1 MEMET
6 QLAQQFLQVQ
16 EHAGFPVLT
25 LVCLLPAV
33 FALLVALL
41 PADQPRVHRAL
52 GLLGSGLTFVVSL
65 LLVGM
70 YDSNLVGYQA
80 VDDYQWI
87 PTLGARWTLGI
98 DGIALPLVLL
108 TTFLTPLTFIG
119 SWSNIERRVKEFTIA
134 LLVLETG
141 MLGSLLAVDLLVFY
155 VFWEV
160 MLVPM
165 YFIIGIWGGKDRIYA
180 TVKFFIYTMAGSLMM
195 LVAIIYLY
203 QKSPGTF
210 SLPALL
216 DVPLSDAEQFWLFSA
231 FALSFAIKVPLFPF
245 HTWLPDAHTEAPT
258 PGSVI
263 LAGVLLKL
271 GTYGLLRFAIPL
283 FPSAM
288 GTYSPLL
295 LALAVVGIV
304 FGALMAYVQTDIK
317 RLVAYSSVSHLGF
330 VVLGIVIFNVEAVAG
345 AVLQMVNHG
354 LSTGALFL
362 LVGFIYERRHTRE
375 ISDFGGIAKRMPVY
389 AAFFVFITMSS
400 VALPLTNGFVGEF
413 LIFAGTFTE
422 GIHSAVIEDTW
433 SWRNQV
439 LIYGSVAVT
448 GIILGAVYMLSM
460 VRRVFFGEI
469 DKPENELL
477 TDLSWRERFVM
488 GALALVI
495 IWIGVAPGAWLKMSE
510 ASVQGIVAQNR
521 PAILQVRSPADY
533 QRERRTR
540 LADSNRSARTD
551 R

>member
-1 MEMET
+1 MEAN
-6 QLAQQFLQVQ
+6 LAQDFLQIQKV
-16 EHAGFPVLT
+16 AGFPLLT
-25 LVCLLPAV
+25 LICLLPAA
-33 FALLVALL
+33 FAILAAFL
-41 PADQPRVHRAL
+41 PGDQPGVHKAL
-52 GLLGSGLTFVVSL
+52 GLVGSTITFLLSL
-65 LLVGM
+65 LLLGVFDWDIAGFQ
-70 YDSNLVGYQA
+70 S
-80 VDDYQWI
+80 VDDYSWI
-87 PTLGARWTLGI
+87 PGIGARWTLGM
-98 DGIALPLVLL
+98 DGLSLPLILL
-108 TTFLTPLTFIG
+108 TTFLTPLTLIG
-119 SWSNIERRVKEFTIA
+119 SWSAIEKHVKEFTIA
-134 LLVLETG
+134 MLILETG
-141 MLGSLLAVDLLVFY
+141 MLGSLMAVDLLVFY

-165 YFIIGIWGGKDRIYA
+165 YLIIGIWGGKQRIYA
-180 TVKFFIYTMAGSLMM
+180 TVKFFIYTMAGSLLM
-195 LVAIIYLY
+195 LIGIIWLYL
-203 QKSPGTF
+203 KAGGTF
-210 SLPALL
+210 TLPDLL
-216 DVPLSDAEQFWLFSA
+216 EVQLTDSEQFWLFTV

-295 LALAVVGIV
+295 LALAVIGIV

-330 VVLGIVIFNVEAVAG
+330 VVLGIAIFNEEALQG

-362 LVGFIYERRHTRE
+362 LVGFLYERRHTRE

-413 LIFAGTFTE
+413 LIFAGTFKE
-422 GIHSAVIEDTW
+422 GIHSAMAIGADGV
-433 SWRNQV
+433 SWRNLV
-439 LIYGSVAVT
+439 LGLGVISVS

-469 DKPENELL
+469 TRPENELL
-477 TDLSWRERFVM
+477 VDLGWRERFLM
-488 GALALVI
+488 SALTVFV
-495 IWIGVAPGAWLKMSE
+495 IWIGIVPGGFLKISE
-510 ASVQGIVAQNR
+510 TTVKGLVAQSR
-521 PAILQVRSPADY
+521 PAILQVRAPLDY
-533 QRERRTR
+533 QREQRAR
-540 LADSNRSARTD
+540 LAKAGLVVRP
-551 R
+551 

>member
-1 MEMET
+1 MEAN
-6 QLAQQFLQVQ
+6 LAQDFLQIQ
-16 EHAGFPVLT
+16 KLAGFPLLT
-25 LVCLLPAV
+25 LICLLPTL
-33 FALLVALL
+33 FAILIAFL
-41 PADQPRVHRAL
+41 PGNEPRVHKAL
-52 GLLGSGLTFVVSL
+52 GLVGSGITFVFSL
-65 LLVGM
+65 ALLGV
-70 YDSNLVGYQA
+70 YDWNLAGFQS
-80 VDDYQWI
+80 VDDYSWI
-87 PTLGARWTLGI
+87 PALGARWTLGM
-98 DGIALPLVLL
+98 DGLSLPLILL
-108 TTFLTPLTFIG
+108 TTFLTPLTLIG
-119 SWSNIERRVKEFTIA
+119 SWSAIEKKVKEFTIA
-134 LLVLETG
+134 MLILETG
-141 MLGSLLAVDLLVFY
+141 MLGSLMAVDLLVFY

-165 YFIIGIWGGKDRIYA
+165 YLIIGIWGGKQRIYA
-180 TVKFFIYTMAGSLMM
+180 TVKFFIYTMAGSLLM
-195 LVAIIYLY
+195 LIGIIWLYL
-203 QKSPGTF
+203 KAGGTF
-210 SLPALL
+210 SLPRLL
-216 DVPLSDAEQFWLFSA
+216 DVPLSDAEQFWLFTV

-295 LALAVVGIV
+295 LGLAVIGIV

-330 VVLGIVIFNVEAVAG
+330 VVLGIAIFNEEALQG
-345 AVLQMVNHG
+345 AVIQMVNHG

-413 LIFAGTFTE
+413 LIFAGTFKE
-422 GIHSAVIEDTW
+422 GIHSAIMPGAEGVG
-433 SWRNQV
+433 WRNLV
-439 LIYGSVAVT
+439 LGMGIISVS

-469 DKPENELL
+469 TRPENELL
-477 TDLSWRERFVM
+477 VDLGLRERFLM
-488 GALALVI
+488 GALAVFI
-495 IWIGVAPGAWLKMSE
+495 IWIGVAPAGWLKMSE
-510 ASVQGIVAQNR
+510 TSVKGLVAQAR
-521 PAILQVRSPADY
+521 PAILQVRGPMDY
-533 QRERRTR
+533 QREQRAR
-540 LADSNRSARTD
+540 LAKAGVVIRP
-551 R
+551 

>member
-1 MEMET
+1 MET
-6 QLAQQFLQVQ
+6 ELGQQFLQLQ
-16 EHAGFPVLT
+16 QHSGFPVLT

-52 GLLGSGLTFVVSL
+52 GLLGSGLTFVVSML
-65 LLVGM
+65 LLGM
-70 YDSNLVGYQA
+70 YDSNLAGYQV
-80 VDDYQWI
+80 VDDYSWI

-98 DGIALPLVLL
+98 DGIAMPLVLL

-119 SWSNIERRVKEFTIA
+119 SWSSIEKRVKEFTIA

-141 MLGSLLAVDLLVFY
+141 MLGSLMAVDLLVFY

-165 YFIIGIWGGKDRIYA
+165 YLIIGIWGGKERIYA

-203 QKSPGTF
+203 QKSSGTF
-210 SLPALL
+210 ALPALL
-216 DVPLSDAEQFWLFSA
+216 EVSLTDGEQFWLFSA

-295 LALAVVGIV
+295 LVLAVVGIV
-304 FGALMAYVQTDIK
+304 FGALMAYMQTDIK

-330 VVLGIVIFNVEAVAG
+330 VVLGIVIFNVEAVSG

-362 LVGFIYERRHTRE
+362 LVGFLYERRHTRE

-389 AAFFVFITMSS
+389 AAFFVFVTMSS

-413 LIFAGTFTE
+413 LIFAGTFAE
-422 GIHSAVIEDTW
+422 GIHSAVVEDSW

-439 LIYGSVAVT
+439 LFYGSVAVT

-477 TDLSWRERFVM
+477 SDLSWRERFVM
-488 GALALVI
+488 GALAVVI
-495 IWIGVAPGAWLKMSE
+495 IWIGVAPGSWLKMSE
-510 ASVQGIVAQNR
+510 ASVAGIVAQNR

-533 QRERRTR
+533 QRETRTR
-540 LADSNRSARTD
+540 LADSD
-551 R
+551 RPERAER